1 MGNFIK
7 KPARIESLFF
17 PILFL
22 IARSLFSSSF
32 FENHGLISSSL
43 THSKSECY
51 YTQIGIRFL
60 PALSLSHNL
69 SSSSS
74 LSAEISFNAFF
85 TATTSSSKELILKG
99 KTKPYRLSLKYS
111 SSRFEAKIGLQKIS
125 FGSASLI
132 RPLMWF
138 DQIDPRDPI
147 QLTDGVYS
155 LLFRAFISKKTNIWF
170 WILYGNE
177 EPKGWEAFQTE
188 RKSPE
193 LGFRNQ
199 IPLGKG
205 ELAFSFHHRKGI
217 FYKNDAYNNLILNSS
232 SNESFTFS
240 EERYALDGKW
250 DMGIGLW
257 FETVF
262 SNQRNSNFIYPWQR
276 SFTAGIDYTFSV
288 GNGIHFL
295 IEYFKSDS
303 SKRLFSN
310 EKSPYSSQF
319 LAFSLSYPVS
329 LLDTISAIIYYD
341 SKNRNFYNF
350 ARWQR
355 NYDRWSINLMAFS
368 NPKELMIYR
377 IPENNYFAGR
387 GFFLMIIYNY

>member
-1 MGNFIK
+1 MRNFIK
-7 KPARIESLFF
+7 KPARIVKLFF
-17 PILFL
+17 LLLFL
-22 IARSLFSSSF
+22 IAYPLFSSIL
-32 FENHGLISSSL
+32 FENHGLATSFF
-43 THSKSECY
+43 TYSKSESS

-60 PALSLSHNL
+60 PAISLSRNF
-69 SSSSS
+69 SSSKSI
-74 LSAEISFNAFF
+74 SAEISFNAFF
-85 TATTSSSKELILKG
+85 TATSSSSNELILKG
-99 KTKPYRLSLKYS
+99 KIKPYRSSLKYS

-132 RPLMWF
+132 RSLMWF

-155 LLFRAFISKKTNIWF
+155 LLLRAFISKKTNIWF

-177 EPKGWEAFQTE
+177 DPKGWEAFPTE

-205 ELAFSFHHRKGI
+205 EFAFSFHHRKCI
-217 FYKNDAYNNLILNSS
+217 FYKNDAYNNLISNSS
-232 SNESFTFS
+232 SNENFKFS
-240 EERYALDGKW
+240 EERYAFDGKW
-250 DMGIGLW
+250 DIGIGVW

-262 SNQRNSNFIYPWQR
+262 SNQRNPNFIYPWQR
-276 SFTAGIDYTFSV
+276 SFTAGIDYTFSI

-295 IEYFKSDS
+295 IEYFRSDS
-303 SKRLFSN
+303 SKRLFSK

-319 LAFSLSYPVS
+319 LALSLSYPVS

-355 NYDRWSINLMAFS
+355 NYDRWSINLMTFS

-377 IPENNYFAGR
+377 IPENNYFAGK